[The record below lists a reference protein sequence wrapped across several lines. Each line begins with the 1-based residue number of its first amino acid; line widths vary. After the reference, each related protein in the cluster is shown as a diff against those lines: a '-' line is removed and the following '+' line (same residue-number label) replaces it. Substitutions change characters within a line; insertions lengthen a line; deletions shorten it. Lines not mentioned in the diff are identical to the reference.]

1 MHCQTCGAAHR
12 GRGRL
17 CDECQRT
24 LSGLSKPTK
33 TPEPGGFNTDPD
45 PIAAPAYQA
54 PASGDGGWSRPAL
67 VRTSVIP
74 IALGGRP
81 LKQRW
86 LAAVG
91 AAGLMATIGEMAFR
105 WGVWWFWLVVPS
117 GFACFIGYR
126 LIRKGFVRLADLI
139 NVESDPSGRVYLTTL
154 SGDCPVCNGEVKLKD
169 VGPKQHIKTVIQ
181 CTADSTHRWEF
192 DPARLDK
199 L

>member
-1 MHCQTCGAAHR
+1 M
-12 GRGRL
+12 
-17 CDECQRT
+17 
-24 LSGLSKPTK
+24 SGLSEPRK

-45 PIAAPAYQA
+45 PMVA
-54 PASGDGGWSRPAL
+54 PASQEPPPGDGGWSRPAL

-154 SGDCPVCNGEVKLKD
+154 SGDCPVCNGEVKLKG